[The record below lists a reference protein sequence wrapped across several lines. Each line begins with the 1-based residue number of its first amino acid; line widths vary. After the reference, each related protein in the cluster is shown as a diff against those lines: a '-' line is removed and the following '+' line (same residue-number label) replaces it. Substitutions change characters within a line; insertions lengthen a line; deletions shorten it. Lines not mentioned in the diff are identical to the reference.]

1 MMRHGHSVIL
11 NLIQDLSE
19 PRLRR
24 NKTCIHTGA
33 DRAFDGSRV
42 KPGMTAE
49 RELAA

>member
-1 MMRHGHSVIL
+1 MIRHGHSVIL
-11 NLIQDLSE
+11 NLIQDPSE

-24 NKTCIHTGA
+24 NKPCIHTGA

-49 RELAA
+49 REATA